1 MLGGSCRGDGIEI
14 SAGRGPRKGTGA
26 LLALLLAVLGA
37 GALPAQALPRCE
49 GRTALVLSGGGAKG
63 VAHLGVFQALDS
75 LGLRPDL
82 IVGTS
87 MGAIMGGL
95 YASGYSAAGVDS
107 LVRMGPSGLFASR
120 PPRSPRAWRPMIPV
134 LRWEQGARGLTLQ
147 SPTAQE
153 SGTNAATN
161 AMFLRGNLLAQGDFN
176 RLPIPFR
183 AVATDL
189 TSGQPVVLGTGDLAQ
204 AIRASIAIPLLF
216 NPVPIDGVPLTDG
229 GMSANV
235 PIAVARAL
243 GADRVIVS
251 DVSGRLL
258 TAEELADPLRVADQL
273 VAFLFAQPR
282 DSLGAADRHVRVD
295 VEGIGTLDFSAATL
309 DTLRARGRRAADSVL
324 ATLSCRPLHPAVG
337 SAAAMRHGAFRVEGA
352 SSADAEVLQRL
363 LRVTPGAPVDEEALG
378 ARLLA
383 LRDIEAYRAIW
394 LHPTA
399 EPDGRVRFDVEAVPA
414 PRRRGGAT
422 FSYDHTLSGRLGGA
436 WLDRSLFGSAAEWWA
451 LGGFGPIKADVT
463 LGIRRYLGVGRSRF
477 APFATAHGA
486 TERVIRYADGDEV
499 HRPRTRDAL
508 AFVGLERELGAHG
521 VLQLGFEGRLWR
533 VDADAVRLPAGRSGS
548 SGGFGVR
555 VSYDPDGTVVT
566 GSLSW
571 SGTVR
576 LASAEV
582 SRAFTT
588 GRLTVTPRARLG
600 WGEHLPLGLTFPL
613 GGDDGFPGL
622 ATHELRGDR
631 EMMAALQ
638 AAWLVSGPLS
648 VRAQLAAGR
657 SADGGALL
665 GGNDG
670 ARDLVG
676 LRAGVG
682 VDTPLGPAQV
692 EYGVATGG
700 RSSLFLR
707 VGRWF

>member
-1 MLGGSCRGDGIEI
+1 M
-14 SAGRGPRKGTGA
+14 
-26 LLALLLAVLGA
+26 ALLLAMVGA

-82 IVGTS
+82 IVGSS

-95 YASGYSAAGVDS
+95 YASGYSAAQVDS
-107 LVRMGPSGLFASR
+107 LVRMGPSGLFTSR

-134 LRWEQGARGLTLQ
+134 LRWEQGTRGLTLQ
-147 SPTAQE
+147 SATAQE

-161 AMFLRGNLLAQGDFN
+161 AMFLRGNLLARGDFD

-189 TSGQPVVLGTGDLAQ
+189 TTGKQVVLGSGDLAL

-216 NPVPIDGVPLTDG
+216 NPVWIDGVPLTDG
-229 GMSANV
+229 GVAANV
-235 PIAVARAL
+235 PIGVARAL

-273 VAFLFAQPR
+273 VAFLFDQSR
-282 DSLGAADRHVRVD
+282 DSLGVEDRHVRVD

-309 DTLRARGRRAADSVL
+309 DTMRVRGRRAADSVL
-324 ATLSCRPLHPAVG
+324 ATLTCRPEGHVAAPTLPARYGTFAVKDVG
-337 SAAAMRHGAFRVEGA
+337 E
-352 SSADAEVLQRL
+352 DDTEVVRRL
-363 LRVTPGAPVDEEALG
+363 LRLGRGKAVDVAAL
-378 ARLLA
+378 ADRLVA
-383 LRDIEAYRAIW
+383 LRDIEAYRALW
-394 LHPTA
+394 LYPTT
-399 EPDGRVRFDVEAVPA
+399 EPDGQVGFDAVAWPA

-422 FSYDHTLSGRLGGA
+422 FAYDHTLSGRLGGA
-436 WLDRSLFGSAAEWWA
+436 WLDQSLFGSAAEWWA
-451 LGGFGPIKADVT
+451 TGGFGPLKTDATV
-463 LGIRRYLGVGRSRF
+463 GIRRYFGIGRSRF
-477 APFATAHGA
+477 APVATVHGA
-486 TERVIRYADGDEV
+486 TERMIRYADGDEV
-499 HRPRTRDAL
+499 HRPRTRDAV
-508 AFVGLERELGAHG
+508 AFVGVEREFGSHG
-521 VLQLGFEGRLWR
+521 LVQLGFEGRLWK

-548 SGGFGVR
+548 SGGFGMR

-576 LASAEV
+576 MASAEV
-582 SRAFTT
+582 SRGFTRD
-588 GRLTVTPRARLG
+588 RLTLTPRVRMG
-600 WGEHLPLGLTFPL
+600 WGQHLPLGLTFPL

-700 RSSLFLR
+700 RSSIFLR